1 MTVGRIIA
9 NKVESFNLFTICVLL
24 LLSMFVI
31 EVVVDEK
38 EVKVTGIGFELF
50 IKELYSVAAISIDV
64 FVVGLAPKSKAFTR
78 KIELILKIFIV
89 SFFFSSKFNKN
100 FEDILLEIY
109 FQWKLISSFFSK

>member
-89 SFFFSSKFNKN
+89 SFFFLQSLTKTLKIF
-100 FEDILLEIY
+100 Y
-109 FQWKLISSFFSK
+109 